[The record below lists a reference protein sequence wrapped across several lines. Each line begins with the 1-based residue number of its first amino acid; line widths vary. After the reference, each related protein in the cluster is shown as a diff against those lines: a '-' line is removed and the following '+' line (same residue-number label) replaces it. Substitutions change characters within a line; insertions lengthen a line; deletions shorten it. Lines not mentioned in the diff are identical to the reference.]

1 MEKLAIL
8 DFESNEVHIYNI
20 DSDYEPDIDD
30 LLLGLGHNANMC
42 QWMFGEDI
50 KVVKHKGVLK

>member
-8 DFESNEVHIYNI
+8 NFETNEVHIYNI
-20 DSDYEPDIDD
+20 DSNYEPEVED
-30 LLLGLGHNANMC
+30 LLLGLGFNIGMC

-50 KVVKHKGVLK
+50 KVVKHKEVLK